1 MLSYISA
8 SAERKAIYQSKM
20 KLLPLEGRQVWTV
33 KANTLIADAY
43 ICFDYLR
50 VPKKDQI
57 FGRQGWKIGFV
68 EQEFMFP
75 SRSSSAYV
83 VFAIIPTFFL

>member
-8 SAERKAIYQSKM
+8 SAEREAIYQSKM
-20 KLLPLEGRQVWTV
+20 KLLPLEGTQVWTV

-43 ICFDYLR
+43 ICFDCLK
-50 VPKKDQI
+50 VPKKDQN
-57 FGRQGWKIGFV
+57 FGRQGWKIGFI

-75 SRSSSAYV
+75 SPSSSAHV
-83 VFAIIPTFFL
+83 GFAIISTFFL